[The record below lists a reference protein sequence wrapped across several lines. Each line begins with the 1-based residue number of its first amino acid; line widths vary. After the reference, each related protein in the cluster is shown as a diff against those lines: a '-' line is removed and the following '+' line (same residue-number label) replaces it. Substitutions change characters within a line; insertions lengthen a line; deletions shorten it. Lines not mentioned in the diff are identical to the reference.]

1 MSSLSFRDIA
11 RQDSRLSRLASE
23 AKALMALDATFRRL
37 LPTPLADYCRAV
49 RIRDGELVVY
59 ADNGVVAARLK
70 MIGPGLLPALTDR
83 GYPASKIRVKVDIRF
98 KPPTKPV
105 KTLAISPAAL
115 DRIEEAAASVSNPLV
130 SAALSRL
137 LAHHRRG

>member
-1 MSSLSFRDIA
+1 MSSFSFRDIA
-11 RQDSRLSRLASE
+11 RKDSRLSQLANE
-23 AKALMALDATFRRL
+23 ARALMALDSAFRRL
-37 LPTPLADYCRAV
+37 LPSPLSDHCRAV

-70 MIGPGLLPALTDR
+70 LIGPGLLPALTDR

-98 KPPTKPV
+98 KTPV
-105 KTLAISPAAL
+105 KPAKALALSPAAL
-115 DRIEEAAASVSNPLV
+115 ESIEEAAASVANPLV
-130 SAALSRL
+130 SGALARL